1 MISFHPT
8 DLDIASPNAL
18 YAARSARLF
27 ARRRSLA
34 LRDACSPKVVL
45 PAVLL
50 IACCY
55 ALLVLTGVGPQ
66 SWQARLCNSGGP
78 RPVACEMP
86 AASRDLGS
94 ARLDLA
100 KAAS

>member
-1 MISFHPT
+1 MISLHPT
-8 DLDIASPNAL
+8 DLDVVSPNAL
-18 YAARSARLF
+18 YAARSARMF

-45 PAVLL
+45 PAALL

-66 SWQARLCNSGGP
+66 SWEARLCDSGAA
-78 RPVACEMP
+78 RPTACQALP
-86 AASRDLGS
+86 NAQGS
-94 ARLDLA
+94 ASRLDLS
-100 KAAS
+100 KASS